1 LKIISI
7 GDSLQMKSSKKSN
20 EGKILSFSPSKN
32 FKFYG
37 MIASIGSGMAALF
50 FLGFWLMSLLDRSK
64 ETPVIATPIIS
75 QPTSI
80 TRSPDSSISQSPI
93 SSASTSI
100 PTIPIIPV
108 LPINSIDNKIK
119 DFTYKVVSQTNFK
132 YSSKL
137 QRVVDRIVNYS
148 KVNDLPL
155 SALSITLIDTKT
167 GEKAE
172 YQGKVERYP
181 ASVVKMFW
189 LTAIYQKISMGEADE
204 SQLKGSIEQMI
215 YKSDNQGAGQV
226 IDAVTNTKSTIEKL
240 SERELQIRKQQRQ
253 SLNNFFR
260 QAGYSTDMNVSQKTF
275 PIPQEN
281 MMEPKGFDKQLRG
294 EDPQKPIRNRIT
306 TDDASRLMYEVVNA
320 QAVNPEVSSKMRKL
334 LTRNIDPTFWKK
346 QPPNPVD
353 FNPVESFFGEGLP
366 ENKTE
371 NIVSKAGWTASS
383 RQEVAFV
390 KSKDG
395 NTRYILAV
403 FGDNIAYGKS
413 KKVFP
418 GISKLVY
425 EQMRK
430 DLIKH

>member
-1 LKIISI
+1 
-7 GDSLQMKSSKKSN
+7 MKSSKESN
-20 EGKILSFSPSKN
+20 KEINSSFNLSKN
-32 FKFYG
+32 IKFYAT
-37 MIASIGSGMAALF
+37 IASIGSGMAALF
-50 FLGFWLMSLLDRSK
+50 FIGFWLMSLLDDRSK
-64 ETPVIATPIIS
+64 DTPVAATPIIS

-80 TRSPDSSISQSPI
+80 TRSPDSSTPQSPI

-100 PTIPIIPV
+100 PTSSVTPV
-108 LPINSIDNKIK
+108 LPISPIDNTSNR
-119 DFTYKVVSQTNFK
+119 DFTYKVASKTNFQS
-132 YSSKL
+132 SSKL
-137 QRVVDRIVNYS
+137 QGVVDRIVNYS
-148 KVNDLPL
+148 KLNNLPL

-172 YQGKVERYP
+172 YQGGVERYP

-189 LTAIYQKISMGEADE
+189 LTAIFQKISMGQADE
-204 SQLKGSIEQMI
+204 LQLKSSIEQMI
-215 YKSDNQGAGQV
+215 YKSDNQGAGKV
-226 IDAVTNTKSTIEKL
+226 LDAVTHTKSTSNNL
-240 SERELQIRKQQRQ
+240 SESELIIRKQQRQ
-253 SLNNFFR
+253 SLNNFFT
-260 QAGYSTDMNVSQKTF
+260 QAGYSKNMNVSQKTF

-294 EDPQKPIRNRIT
+294 EDTQKPIRNRIT
-306 TDDASRLMYEVVNA
+306 TDDAARLMYEIVNA

-390 KSKDG
+390 KSKDD

-403 FGDNIAYGKS
+403 FGDNIAYGRS

-418 GISKLVY
+418 EISKLVY

-430 DLIKH
+430 DPKNIN

>member
-1 LKIISI
+1 
-7 GDSLQMKSSKKSN
+7 MKNLKKSN
-20 EGKILSFSPSKN
+20 SEKKISFSLSKN
-32 FKFYG
+32 LKFYG

-80 TRSPDSSISQSPI
+80 TSSPDSSTQSLI
-93 SSASTSI
+93 SSANTSI
-100 PTIPIIPV
+100 PTIPIPV
-108 LPINSIDNKIK
+108 LPINPIDNNTK
-119 DFTYKVVSQTNFK
+119 DFTYKVASQTNFL
-132 YSSKL
+132 SSYKL

-155 SALSITLIDTKT
+155 SALSITLIDIKT

-226 IDAVTNTKSTIEKL
+226 IDAVTNTKSTVEKL
-240 SERELQIRKQQRQ
+240 SERELKIRKQQRQ

-306 TDDASRLMYEVVNA
+306 TDDAARLMYEIVNA

-334 LTRNIDPTFWKK
+334 LTRNIAPTFWKK

-418 GISKLVY
+418 EISKLVY

-430 DLIKH
+430 DPNKH